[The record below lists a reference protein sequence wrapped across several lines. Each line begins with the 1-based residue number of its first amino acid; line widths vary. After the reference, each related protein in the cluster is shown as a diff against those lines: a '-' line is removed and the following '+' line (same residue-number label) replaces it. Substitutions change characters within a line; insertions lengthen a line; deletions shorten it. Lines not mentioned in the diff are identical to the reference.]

1 MKNFFPIF
9 VCVILFS
16 SCQPSKEDVVKN
28 LLEAENS
35 FNKEKVSQLIADD
48 FMYYGTDTINKEEYV
63 SRLDNLKSID
73 CQGEILSIQDL
84 DSIVRTEEQ
93 MRNVADLLLDIH
105 PLIVQRRTYRFA
117 DKKVQSI
124 TVDSVLNYEESQKET
139 NEKWVPFVFYLY
151 DKYGIEDWSKVTPD
165 LKKYLSEYTAL
176 SISEKKQYK
185 NYAFLQGTYES
196 KDCVFYEKL
205 IFRGKKTVTIIDAIF
220 GSPFSTSYELDED
233 IVKVRTDRG
242 DLLFNI
248 KDSKTLIG
256 EGFAGGTFIRVN

>member
-48 FMYYGTDTINKEEYV
+48 FMYYGTDTLNKEEYL

-93 MRNVADLLLDIH
+93 MRNIADLLLDIH

-176 SISEKKQYK
+176 PAE
-185 NYAFLQGTYES
+185 
-196 KDCVFYEKL
+196 
-205 IFRGKKTVTIIDAIF
+205 
-220 GSPFSTSYELDED
+220 
-233 IVKVRTDRG
+233 
-242 DLLFNI
+242 
-248 KDSKTLIG
+248 
-256 EGFAGGTFIRVN
+256 